1 MKFDGPKVL
10 RISAVPVVDVVK
22 GALGVAA
29 DEFIDLKIKE
39 WETYDRQV
47 TPWEIDEYLTFL

>member
-1 MKFDGPKVL
+1 MKFDGPKVPRL
-10 RISAVPVVDVVK
+10 SAVPVVDVVK

-29 DEFIDLKIKE
+29 DEFIDLKINE

-47 TPWEIDEYLTFL
+47 TPWEIDEYLTFF